1 VGTLQGAS
9 VLVTGAASG
18 IGRATA
24 LHLATLGAMLALV
37 DRDDE
42 ALAAVATEVSEA
54 GRGEIAALA
63 IPGDVTDRAQVD
75 HAVEQA
81 LKAFGTLSGAVNCAG
96 VEGARARLI
105 DQGDDDFDRV
115 VSVNLRGTFL
125 CLRRELAVMSSQG
138 NGSIVNIASA
148 AGLRPGP
155 GMPVYAATKAAVVS
169 LTRSAAQDHGPDGVR
184 VNAVCPGSV
193 RTPMTQRL
201 RGPGADLVSMDA
213 APLRRSGRPEE
224 IADVIA
230 WLLSEASSYVTGAA
244 IPVDGGLLC

>member
-24 LHLATLGAMLALV
+24 LHLAGLGAVMTLV
-37 DRDDE
+37 DRDE
-42 ALAAVATEVSEA
+42 HALAAVAAETSA
-54 GRGEIAALA
+54 SRHGGTPAIAITGNVA
-63 IPGDVTDRAQVD
+63 DRCQVD
-75 HAVEQA
+75 HAIGQA
-81 LKAFGTLSGAVNCAG
+81 LNAFGRLDGAVNCAG
-96 VEGARARLI
+96 MEGTRARLV

-115 VSVNLRGTFL
+115 VAVNLRGTFL
-125 CLRRELAVMSSQG
+125 CLRRELEVMAGQG
-138 NGSIVNIASA
+138 SGSIVNIASA
-148 AGLRPGP
+148 AGLRPSP
-155 GMPVYAATKAAVVS
+155 GMPVYAATKAAIVS
-169 LTRSAAQDHGPDGVR
+169 LTRSAAQEHGADGLR

-201 RGPGADLVSMDA
+201 RGPNADLVPMDA
-213 APLRRSGRPEE
+213 APMRRSGRPEE

-230 WLLSEASSYVTGAA
+230 WLLSDASSYVTGTA